1 MGFPLLSRKCNIV
14 LLSGHMSSEPVDVKK
29 LAGMLKAKRGRLGLR
44 AVADEISG
52 VSASTL
58 SRVEQG
64 NVPDLDTFFRLCQ
77 WLGVSADEFASSHSL
92 GKRGSPLN
100 SVEFIEAHFRAERVL
115 PDQAI
120 EALSQMVQFAY
131 AAASKKT
138 GNSTPDN

>member
-1 MGFPLLSRKCNIV
+1 MNSD
-14 LLSGHMSSEPVDVKK
+14 PVDVKK

-44 AVADEISG
+44 AVADEIGG

-77 WLGVSADEFASSHSL
+77 WLGVSADEFAPSRSPEN
-92 GKRGSPLN
+92 RGSPPS
-100 SVEFIEAHFRAERVL
+100 SVEFIEAHFRAERIL
-115 PDQAI
+115 PEQAI

-131 AAASKKT
+131 AAATKKSAISKS
-138 GNSTPDN
+138 GD